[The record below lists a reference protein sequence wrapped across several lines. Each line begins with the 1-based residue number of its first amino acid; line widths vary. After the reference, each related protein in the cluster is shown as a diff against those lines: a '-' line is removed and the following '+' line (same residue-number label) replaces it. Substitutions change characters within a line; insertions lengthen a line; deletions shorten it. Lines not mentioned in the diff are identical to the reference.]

1 MPITSTSPA
10 NKYWGIDQSVTY
22 GKNMSIMSKCADIV
36 DTGTTLLLMSSG
48 AYKNYTEATGAKMDE
63 YDNSTLI
70 QVNFS

>member
-22 GKNMSIMSKCADIV
+22 GKNMTIMSKCAGIV

-48 AYKNYTEATGAKMDE
+48 AYKKYMEATGAKMDE

-70 QVNFS
+70 QVIFS